1 MNLLRTFLYTLLF
14 LSLNIACAQKP
25 SPEGALAQPAL
36 AEWSTSD
43 SLTFT
48 SGIRAVLQDQQGRY
62 WLGSHR
68 EGVCMYDGS
77 MFTYFTQKDGLADNQ
92 IRTIQEDKAGTIWF
106 GTATGVSSFDGS
118 RITTHSPS
126 TPAALLQMLT
136 WPDALWFA
144 AGDRSGIY
152 RRDGTTLNYLQF
164 PIDEALNSNDSY
176 GVTGISKGPDG
187 QVWIA
192 SYGALFNSEGGAIRR
207 IDQLN
212 SVLKNDDYLHLRSV
226 LTDSQ
231 GRIWIGNNGIG
242 VVLIEGNSTINISEA
257 NGLID
262 PQSSRNGN
270 PSKPGT
276 LEHVFAIA
284 EDKDGNIWFGDRDT
298 GAWKYDGNSFQNFN
312 IDEQLETQMI
322 WDISQDRNQRLL
334 FAMAGG
340 GVYTFTGKTFDRVF

>member
-1 MNLLRTFLYTLLF
+1 M
-14 LSLNIACAQKP
+14 LNRFSKP
-25 SPEGALAQPAL
+25 
-36 AEWSTSD
+36 
-43 SLTFT
+43 
-48 SGIRAVLQDQQGRY
+48 V
-62 WLGSHR
+62 
-68 EGVCMYDGS
+68 
-77 MFTYFTQKDGLADNQ
+77 
-92 IRTIQEDKAGTIWF
+92 
-106 GTATGVSSFDGS
+106 
-118 RITTHSPS
+118 
-126 TPAALLQMLT
+126 
-136 WPDALWFA
+136 
-144 AGDRSGIY
+144 
-152 RRDGTTLNYLQF
+152 
-164 PIDEALNSNDSY
+164 NSNDSY
-176 GVTGISKGPDG
+176 GVTGISSGPDG
-187 QVWIA
+187 QVWI
-192 SYGALFNSEGGAIRR
+192 STYTALFNFTGGATKR

-226 LTDSQ
+226 LADSQ

-242 VVLIEGNSTINISEA
+242 VVLIEGNSTINFSEA

-270 PSKPGT
+270 HSKPGT